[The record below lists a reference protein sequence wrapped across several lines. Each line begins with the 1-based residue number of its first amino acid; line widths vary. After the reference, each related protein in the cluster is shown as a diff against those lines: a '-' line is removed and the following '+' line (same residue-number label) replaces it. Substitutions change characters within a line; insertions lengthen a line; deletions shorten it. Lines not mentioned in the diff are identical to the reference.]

1 MTRRASPYPRRPFAL
16 LAGLLALLWLGLGA
30 DIPAR
35 AGAAPALEAAG
46 LEWEGPVE
54 VTEVVDGDTVVLA
67 DGRQVRLVGIQAP
80 KLPLGRDGF
89 QAWPLAEEAKAALAG
104 LALGR
109 TVRLGYG
116 GRRVDRHGRA
126 LAHLAVAEGADAGL
140 WLQGEML
147 ARGLARVYSF
157 PDNRALV
164 AAMLAAER
172 AARAAGEG
180 IWADPWYRILT
191 PADLTRELFPRLD
204 SFQIVEGRVIAAERV
219 GKRGYLNFGDDW
231 KSDFTVSIDPAA
243 LRLFDEAGLPVAS
256 YQGRRVRVRGWVKSF
271 NGPMIDA
278 THPEQIEVLE

>member
-1 MTRRASPYPRRPFAL
+1 MTRPRRQRQFDPYAILAALDEQRTSYVLIGAFARV
-16 LAGLLALLWLGLGA
+16 
-30 DIPAR
+30 I
-35 AGAAPALEAAG
+35 EA
-46 LEWEGPVE
+46 GPVAVLFPGQGSQRLGMGRRAHRDLPVWRSAFEE
-54 VTEVVDGDTVVLA
+54 VAAELDGRLPRPIREVVWA
-67 DGRQVRLVGIQAP
+67 DP
-80 KLPLGRDGF
+80 
-89 QAWPLAEEAKAALAG
+89 
-104 LALGR
+104 
-109 TVRLGYG
+109 
-116 GRRVDRHGRA
+116 
-126 LAHLAVAEGADAGL
+126 EGADAGL

-164 AAMLAAER
+164 AELLAVEH
-172 AARAAGEG
+172 AARAAGDG

>member
-1 MTRRASPYPRRPFAL
+1 MTRRASPYPRGFLAL
-16 LAGLLALLWLGLGA
+16 LAGLIAALWLGLGLGA
-30 DIPAR
+30 PAV
-35 AGAAPALEAAG
+35 GAAAAPAG
-46 LEWEGPVE
+46 LEWGEQAAV
-54 VTEVVDGDTVVLA
+54 VAVVDGDTVALA

-80 KLPLGRDGF
+80 KLPLGRAGF
-89 QAWPLAEEAKAALAG
+89 EAWPLAEEAKAALAG

-109 TVRLGYG
+109 TVRLGYD

-126 LAHLAVAEGADAGL
+126 LAHLVLADGADEGL
-140 WLQGEML
+140 WLQRVLL

-164 AAMLAAER
+164 AELLEAER
-172 AARAAGEG
+172 AARAAGTG
-180 IWADPWYRILT
+180 IWADPWYRILG
-191 PADLTRELFPRLD
+191 PDDLARELFPRLD
-204 SFQIVEGRVIAAERV
+204 SFQIVEGRVIAAEVV

-231 KSDFTVSIDPAA
+231 KSDFTVSVDPAA